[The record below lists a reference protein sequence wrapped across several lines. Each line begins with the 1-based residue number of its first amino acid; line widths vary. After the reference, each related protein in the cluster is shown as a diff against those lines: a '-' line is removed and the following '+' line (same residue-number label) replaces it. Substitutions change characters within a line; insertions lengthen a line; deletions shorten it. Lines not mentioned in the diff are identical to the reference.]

1 MTKNDSIIINN
12 QLQDILKVMAV
23 IERCAAEAPLSVDVE
38 NALSLSVD
46 ELLTN
51 IISYGYAD
59 SETHQ
64 ISVDLYL
71 ENDEKTGK
79 KAIALKITD
88 DGIEFNPLNSKEVD
102 LDIPLEEKKIGGL
115 GIHLVK
121 RLMDELIYERL
132 DDKNILTLKKVLN
145 NIKEN

>member
-1 MTKNDSIIINN
+1 M
-12 QLQDILKVMAV
+12 MAE
-23 IERCAAEAPLSVDVE
+23 IEKCAAEIPLSFDVE
-38 NALSLSVD
+38 NALSLSLD

-51 IISYGYAD
+51 IISYGYTD
-59 SETHQ
+59 SDTHQ
-64 ISVDLYL
+64 IIVELYL

-79 KAIALKITD
+79 KSVVFKITD
-88 DGIEFNPLNSKEVD
+88 DGVEFNPLSLKEVD

-121 RLMDELIYERL
+121 RLMDELNYERL
-132 DDKNILTLKKVLN
+132 DNKNILTVKKVLN

>member
-1 MTKNDSIIINN
+1 MTKIDSIIINN

>member
-1 MTKNDSIIINN
+1 MTKISSVVINN
-12 QLQDILKVMAV
+12 QLPDILRVMAE
-23 IERCAAEAPLSVDVE
+23 IEKCAAEIPLSFDVE
-38 NALSLSVD
+38 NALALSLD

-51 IISYGYAD
+51 IISYGYTD
-59 SETHQ
+59 SDTHQ
-64 ISVDLYL
+64 IILELYL

-79 KAIALKITD
+79 KSVVFKITD
-88 DGIEFNPLNSKEVD
+88 DGVEFNPLSLKEVD

-121 RLMDELIYERL
+121 RLMDELNYERS
-132 DDKNILTLKKVLN
+132 DNKNILTVKKVLN